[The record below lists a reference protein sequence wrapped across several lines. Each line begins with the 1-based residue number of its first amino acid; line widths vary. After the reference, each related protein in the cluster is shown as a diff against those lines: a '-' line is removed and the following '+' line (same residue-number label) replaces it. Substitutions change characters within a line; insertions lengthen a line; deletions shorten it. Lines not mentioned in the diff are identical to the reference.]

1 MTETIERAAIKIDD
15 TVHSVPKPGRHHDVI
30 RVVYDATGKTV
41 FGEQGF
47 VTSTGRF
54 VNRRVARKIAE
65 NAKQLIAG
73 RRDNDGIPYVATD
86 DRLFSEDVW

>member
-1 MTETIERAAIKIDD
+1 VTEIIERAAIVIDG

-30 RVVYDATGKTV
+30 RAVFDATGKTV
-41 FGEQGF
+41 VGEQGF
-47 VTSTGRF
+47 VTSSGRF
-54 VNRRVARKIAE
+54 VNRLVARKIAE
-65 NAKQLIAG
+65 TAKQLIAG